1 MAIKS
6 HNLQRRHFIG
16 IADSVVKM
24 DLSKESH
31 TKVIEQLILYLCTTN
46 DQFDKQ
52 RFRDYINNK
61 IKERKKSLRSIK
73 NQLKPITWDM

>member
-1 MAIKS
+1 MAIKN

-31 TKVIEQLILYLCTTN
+31 TEVIEQLILYLCTTN
-46 DQFDKQ
+46 SRFDKT
-52 RFRDYINNK
+52 RFRDYINSK
-61 IKERKKSLRSIK
+61 IKEQQKLLRINNK
-73 NQLKPITWDM
+73 LKPMTWDM